1 MIWLNSPPEIK
12 DGKITQRSVV
22 VDLMS
27 PSLRR
32 ALELELAQAREFDNM
47 FYGTPEGIVLI
58 GRKRP

>member
-1 MIWLNSPPEIK
+1 MIWITSPPEIK

-32 ALELELAQAREFDNM
+32 ALELELAYAREFDNM
-47 FYGTPEGIVLI
+47 FHGTPEGWVIE
-58 GRKRP
+58 